1 MKDFIQIAITFL
13 TTFLMT
19 VVFAALFGVYAR
31 VIVGAF
37 CLGYGC
43 K

>member
-1 MKDFIQIAITFL
+1 MKYYTQIAL
-13 TTFLMT
+13 TWMT
-19 VVFAALFGVYAR
+19 TVLASVAAAAVVGVYAR
-31 VIVGAF
+31 ILVGAF